1 MAIDQFVPAPRIGMQ
16 EVVYLGIR
24 IATTFQC
31 KRIAGHCHIPLSC
44 KGNNSDTII
53 GWIIAVI
60 GQIRPKS
67 KLTQLIFQCPQVSR
81 KKLNCT

>member
-60 GQIRPKS
+60 GQIRPNS
-67 KLTQLIFQCPQVSR
+67 KLTQLIFQCPQVS
-81 KKLNCT
+81 